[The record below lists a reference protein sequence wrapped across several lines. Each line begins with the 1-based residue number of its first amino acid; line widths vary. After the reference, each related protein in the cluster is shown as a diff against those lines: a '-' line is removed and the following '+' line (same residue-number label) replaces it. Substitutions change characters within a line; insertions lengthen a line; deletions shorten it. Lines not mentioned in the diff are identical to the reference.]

1 MRYQCHECDRRFEEP
16 DFITETHGLDT
27 PPYEKIAVCPYCKGY
42 FEEMHECK
50 ICGEYFT
57 EDELTSGVCDDCIY
71 EHDTDIEL
79 LYRLGNEE
87 DAKETVKLNG
97 FIASVLTEEQINE
110 IVIRE
115 LRIINRFNPSCVNGT
130 EFIGSDKSWFAEK
143 LLEIKGEEDAKDF

>member
-1 MRYQCHECDRRFEEP
+1 MCKHQCHECDRRFEEP
-16 DFITETHGLDT
+16 DIITETHGMTDGSC
-27 PPYEKIAVCPYCKGY
+27 EKIGVCPYCKGY
-42 FEEMHECK
+42 YEPMYQCK
-50 ICGEYFT
+50 ICGQYFT
-57 EDELTSGVCDDCIY
+57 EDELSGGVCDECIY

-110 IVIRE
+110 IVMRE
-115 LRIINRFNPSCVNGT
+115 LRTINYAPYINGI

-143 LLEIKGEEDAKDF
+143 LLEIKEKQNAEEF

>member
-1 MRYQCHECDRRFEEP
+1 MRYQCHECDRSFEEP
-16 DFITETHGLDT
+16 DIITETHGLDT

-42 FEEMHECK
+42 FEEMQECK

-71 EHDTDIEL
+71 SHDTDIEL

-110 IVIRE
+110 IVMRE
-115 LRIINRFNPSCVNGT
+115 LRILIELGAVCNGT
-130 EFIGSDKSWFAEK
+130 EFIGSDKSWFAEQ
-143 LLEIKGEEDAKDF
+143 LIKEKNND